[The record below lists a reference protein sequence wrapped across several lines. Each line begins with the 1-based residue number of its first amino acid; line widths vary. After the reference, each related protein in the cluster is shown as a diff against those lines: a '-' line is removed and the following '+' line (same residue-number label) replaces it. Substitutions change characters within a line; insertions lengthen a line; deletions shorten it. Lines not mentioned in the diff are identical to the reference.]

1 MRWPGIVKPGS
12 TSSSIVSNID
22 FAETFL
28 EAAGLPVPG
37 DMQGKSLVS
46 LLKGETPADWRK
58 SFYYQYF
65 EYPVP
70 HHVRPHYGV
79 VTGRYKLVRFDSPD
93 LDSWELFD
101 IEQDPLELR
110 NVYAEPANQAV
121 VADLKRELER
131 LRIDLKVP
139 AKIPDEAYG
148 RAAKKAPG

>member
-1 MRWPGIVKPGS
+1 
-12 TSSSIVSNID
+12 
-22 FAETFL
+22 
-28 EAAGLPVPG
+28 
-37 DMQGKSLVS
+37 MQGRSLVP

-79 VTGRYKLVRFDSPD
+79 VSRYKLSRFDSPD

-110 NVYAEPANQAV
+110 NVYAEPANQV
-121 VADLKRELER
+121 IVAELNRELER
-131 LRIDLKVP
+131 LRTELKVP
-139 AKIPDEAYG
+139 AEIPDEAYG
-148 RAAKKAPG
+148 RVAKKAP